1 MPIFLNRITD
11 ASLND
16 CERLCRD
23 DSGTLAFECKSF
35 RYNSDNK
42 ECVLSEDDSSSA
54 PDSLVTSPISD
65 FYQMVCI
72 EGAQPE
78 GAENQV
84 NKFIAFIKL
93 Y

>member
-1 MPIFLNRITD
+1 MSRITE

-16 CERLCRD
+16 CESLCRD

-35 RYNSDNK
+35 RYNSDK
-42 ECVLSEDDSSSA
+42 RECVLSEDDSFSVPNA
-54 PDSLVTSPISD
+54 LITSPISD

-78 GAENQV
+78 GDENQV
-84 NKFIAFIKL
+84 TLHSIAAIERMISI
-93 Y
+93 